1 MSVMQQLIVAGGLFT
16 LTIFTGVIVT
26 KLGKPYNT
34 GFFTIH
40 KLVALAYVVLTAI
53 VVRGLLKEVDAGILV
68 ILLLI
73 VAALL
78 FIGLFVTGAL
88 LSAGDKGHKLLA
100 TIHAIAPVLAGV
112 SAGTAI
118 WLLLGGR

>member
-1 MSVMQQLIVAGGLFT
+1 MSILQKLIVAGGLFS

-40 KLVALAYVVLTAI
+40 KLIALAFVVLLGF
-53 VVRGLLKEVDAGILV
+53 VVRGLLSDVGSNTLIIVLLV
-68 ILLLI
+68 VSVLLL
-73 VAALL
+73 
-78 FIGLFVTGAL
+78 IGLFVTGAL

-100 TIHAIAPVLAGV
+100 TIHAIVPVLAGI
-112 SAGTAI
+112 SAASAI
-118 WLLLGGR
+118 WLLLRR